1 MNKLKILILTL
12 LVIILSCSE
21 ESEFQKLYNEG
32 LYAESF
38 FSSLNLRTVSSNS
51 FQNDL
56 LKRFTLNSHLP
67 VDNEELNKI
76 RVKNGMQVEN
86 LNLNNKDVQL
96 MNGTFGQF
104 VSSGKEE
111 CYFVMSKNYPQVAAK
126 EITTLC
132 SDMSKSLDLFL
143 GNNQLKIFGVHTIVD
158 GEQFTTY
165 NDKDDRYTKYFSV
178 HMLDKEPDQ
187 NLVEKITKTFFQEDT
202 LNEVRVIGKN
212 ILQCNL
218 KVTYATPPDDSG
230 CNEIEALLKT
240 ID

>member
-12 LVIILSCSE
+12 LVFMLSCSE

-126 EITTLC
+126 EITALC

-165 NDKDDRYTKYFSV
+165 NDKDNRYTKYFSV

-240 ID
+240 IN

>member
-12 LVIILSCSE
+12 LVIIISCSE

-51 FQNDL
+51 FQNDI

-86 LNLNNKDVQL
+86 LNLNNKEVQL

-111 CYFVMSKNYPQVAAK
+111 CYFVMSKNYPQVDSK
-126 EITTLC
+126 EITALC

-240 ID
+240 IN

>member
-1 MNKLKILILTL
+1 MNQLKVLILTFL
-12 LVIILSCSE
+12 IIILSCSK
-21 ESEFQKLYNEG
+21 ESEFQKLYNQE

-51 FQNDL
+51 FQDDS
-56 LKRFTLNSHLP
+56 LKRFTLISHLP
-67 VDNEELNKI
+67 ADNEELNKI

-86 LNLNNKDVQL
+86 INLSNKEVEL

-111 CYFVMSKNYPQVAAK
+111 CYFVMSKNYPQVDTK
-126 EITTLC
+126 EITALC
-132 SDMSKSLDLFL
+132 NDMSKSLDLFL

-158 GEQFTTY
+158 GEQFTSY
-165 NDKDDRYTKYFSV
+165 NEKDDRYTKYFSV
-178 HMLDKEPDQ
+178 HMLDKEPDE

-240 ID
+240 IN

>member
-1 MNKLKILILTL
+1 MNKLKILIFTIAIL
-12 LVIILSCSE
+12 ILSCSQ
-21 ESEFQKLYNEG
+21 ESEFQKLYNQEM
-32 LYAESF
+32 YAESF

-51 FQNDL
+51 FQNDI
-56 LKRFTLNSHLP
+56 LKRYTLSTHLP
-67 VDNEELNKI
+67 TDNEELNQI
-76 RVKNGMQVEN
+76 RINNGMQVEN

-96 MNGTFGQF
+96 MNGTFNQF
-104 VSSGKEE
+104 VASGKEE
-111 CYFVMSKNYPQVAAK
+111 CYFVMSKNYPQVDSK
-126 EITTLC
+126 EIVALC
-132 SDMSKSLDLFL
+132 NDMSKSLDLFL

-165 NDKDDRYTKYFSV
+165 NEKDDRYTKYFSV
-178 HMLDKEPDQ
+178 HMLNTEPDQ

-218 KVTYATPPDDSG
+218 KVTYSTPPDDSG

-240 ID
+240 IN

>member
-12 LVIILSCSE
+12 LVIIISCSE

>member
-12 LVIILSCSE
+12 LVIIISCSE

-111 CYFVMSKNYPQVAAK
+111 CYFVMSKNYPQVDTK
-126 EITTLC
+126 EITALC

-165 NDKDDRYTKYFSV
+165 NDKDNRYTKYFSV

>member
-1 MNKLKILILTL
+1 MNRLKVLILSFL
-12 LVIILSCSE
+12 IIILSCSK
-21 ESEFQKLYNEG
+21 ESEFQKLYNQE

-51 FQNDL
+51 FQDDS
-56 LKRFTLNSHLP
+56 LKRFTLISHLP
-67 VDNEELNKI
+67 AENEELNKI

-86 LNLNNKDVQL
+86 LNLSNKEVEL

-104 VSSGKEE
+104 VSSGNEE
-111 CYFVMSKNYPQVAAK
+111 CYFVMSKNYPQVDTK
-126 EITTLC
+126 EITALC
-132 SDMSKSLDLFL
+132 NDMSKSLDLFL

-158 GEQFTTY
+158 GEQFTSY
-165 NDKDDRYTKYFSV
+165 NEKDDRYTKYFSV
-178 HMLDKEPDQ
+178 HMLDKEPDE

-230 CNEIEALLKT
+230 CNEIEALLET
-240 ID
+240 IN

>member
-76 RVKNGMQVEN
+76 RVKNGMQVES
-86 LNLNNKDVQL
+86 LNLNNKEVQL

>member
-165 NDKDDRYTKYFSV
+165 NDKDNRYTKYFSV

>member
-1 MNKLKILILTL
+1 MNIFKVLILTFAL
-12 LVIILSCSE
+12 IILSCNT
-21 ESEFQKLYNEG
+21 ESEFQKLYNQE

-38 FSSLNLRTVSSNS
+38 FSSLDLRTVSSNS
-51 FQNDL
+51 FQNDI
-56 LKRFTLNSHLP
+56 LKRYTLSSHLP
-67 VDNEELNKI
+67 LDNEKLNEI
-76 RVKNGMQVEN
+76 RINKGMQVEN

-96 MNGTFGQF
+96 MNGTFDQF

-111 CYFVMSKNYPQVAAK
+111 CYFVMSKNYPQVDSK
-126 EITTLC
+126 EITALC
-132 SDMSKSLDLFL
+132 NDMSKSLDLFL

-165 NDKDDRYTKYFSV
+165 NEKNDRYTKYFSV

-187 NLVEKITKTFFQEDT
+187 DLVEKITKTFFQEDT

-218 KVTYATPPDDSG
+218 KVTYATPPDDAG

-240 ID
+240 IN

>member
-1 MNKLKILILTL
+1 MNQLKVLILTL
-12 LVIILSCSE
+12 LIIILSCSK
-21 ESEFQKLYNEG
+21 ESEFQKLYNQE

-51 FQNDL
+51 FQDDL
-56 LKRFTLNSHLP
+56 LKRFTLISHLP
-67 VDNEELNKI
+67 ADNEELNRI

-86 LNLNNKDVQL
+86 LNLSNKEVEL

-111 CYFVMSKNYPQVAAK
+111 CYFVMSKNYPQVDAK
-126 EITTLC
+126 EINALC
-132 SDMSKSLDLFL
+132 NDMSKSLDLFL

-158 GEQFTTY
+158 GEQFTSY
-165 NDKDDRYTKYFSV
+165 NEKDDRYTKYFSV
-178 HMLDKEPDQ
+178 HMLDKEPDE

-240 ID
+240 IN

>member
-111 CYFVMSKNYPQVAAK
+111 CYFVMSKNYPQVDTK
-126 EITTLC
+126 EITALC

>member
-12 LVIILSCSE
+12 LVFIISCSE
-21 ESEFQKLYNEG
+21 ESGFQKLYNEG

-51 FQNDL
+51 FQNDI

-111 CYFVMSKNYPQVAAK
+111 CYFVMSKNSPQVAAK

-165 NDKDDRYTKYFSV
+165 NDKDNRYTKYFSV

>member
-51 FQNDL
+51 FQNDI

-111 CYFVMSKNYPQVAAK
+111 CYFVMSKNYPQVDTK
-126 EITTLC
+126 EITALC

-165 NDKDDRYTKYFSV
+165 NDKDNRYTKYFSV

-240 ID
+240 IN